1 MTTAEADVASA
12 GRGGAGSATRARLLL
27 LAAAALF
34 STGGAAI
41 KGTTLDNWQ
50 VAGLRSLIAAAALMA
65 FLPQA
70 RRHWSAR
77 NWLVGLVYAATLVL
91 FVTANKLT
99 TSANAIFLQATAP
112 FYILL
117 AAPLLLGERVRR
129 QDVLFMGVIAAG
141 MAAFAL
147 DTQAPVLSAPRPVA
161 GNVAA
166 AASGLTWALTVM
178 GLRWVGRHDPEAALN
193 TVVAGN
199 LTAAAICLPFGW
211 PVSGALPSDW
221 ITLTWLGVFQIGLAY
236 VCLSAGVKHVTAL
249 EASLLLLLEPVLN
262 PIWAWIVHGERPG
275 AWALAGGAAIIA
287 ATSVRSALAPT
298 RASTA

>member
-1 MTTAEADVASA
+1 MTTADADVA
-12 GRGGAGSATRARLLL
+12 GAGPGGATRARLLL

-41 KGTTLDNWQ
+41 KGTTLNNWQ

-65 FLPQA
+65 LLPRA

-112 FYILL
+112 LYILL

-178 GLRWVGRHDPEAALN
+178 GLRWVGRYDPEAALN

-221 ITLTWLGVFQIGLAY
+221 ITLGWLGVFQIGLAY

-275 AWALAGGAAIIA
+275 TWALAGGAAIIA
-287 ATSVRSALAPT
+287 ATTVRSALAASRT
-298 RASTA
+298 STA

>member
-1 MTTAEADVASA
+1 MTTSIRDAPGGGTAPAS
-12 GRGGAGSATRARLLL
+12 GNATRARLLL

-41 KGTTLDNWQ
+41 KWTTLTAWQ
-50 VAGLRSLIAAAALMA
+50 VAGLRSLIAAAALLA

-77 NWLVGLVYAATLVL
+77 NWLVGTVYAATLVL

-112 FYILL
+112 LYILL
-117 AAPLLLGERVRR
+117 AAPVLLGERVRR
-129 QDVLFMGVIAAG
+129 QDVLFMAVIATG

-147 DTQAPVLSAPRPVA
+147 DAQPPALSAPRPAA

-178 GLRWVGRHDPEAALN
+178 GLRWVGRRDPEAALN

-199 LTAAAICLPFGW
+199 LTAAAVCLPIGW
-211 PVSGALPSDW
+211 PVTGALPSDW
-221 ITLTWLGVFQIGLAY
+221 LTLAWLGVFQIGLAY
-236 VCLSAGVKHVTAL
+236 VCLSAGVKYVTAL

-262 PIWAWIVHGERPG
+262 PIWAWIAHGERPG
-275 AWALAGGAAIIA
+275 TWALAGGAAIIA
-287 ATSVRSALAPT
+287 ATSIRSVLAPT
-298 RASTA
+298 RA